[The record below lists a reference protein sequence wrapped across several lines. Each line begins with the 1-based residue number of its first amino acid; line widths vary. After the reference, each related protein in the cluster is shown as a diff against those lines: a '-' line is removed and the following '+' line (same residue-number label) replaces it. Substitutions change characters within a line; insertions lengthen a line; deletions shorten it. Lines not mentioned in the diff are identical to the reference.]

1 MNNDLD
7 VNILVQT
14 FNERMAQM
22 MTEIVIKEATIKQLT
37 AQIEQL
43 TAQQKTVKT
52 TKTKTEDFEWGKW
65 NVKWNNWNNWSNWAR
80 RK

>member
-7 VNILVQT
+7 INILVQT

-22 MTEIVIKEATIKQLT
+22 MTEIVIKEATIKQLS

-43 TAQQKTVKT
+43 PAQQKTIKT
-52 TKTKTEDFEWGKW
+52 TQTKTDEFE
-65 NVKWNNWNNWSNWAR
+65 
-80 RK
+80 

>member
-7 VNILVQT
+7 INILVQT

-52 TKTKTEDFEWGKW
+52 TKTKTEDFE
-65 NVKWNNWNNWSNWAR
+65 
-80 RK
+80 

>member
-7 VNILVQT
+7 INILIQT

-52 TKTKTEDFEWGKW
+52 TKTKTEDFE
-65 NVKWNNWNNWSNWAR
+65 
-80 RK
+80 

>member
-1 MNNDLD
+1 MRTRRKKMNNDID

-22 MTEIVIKEATIKQLT
+22 MTEIIIKEATIKQLT

-52 TKTKTEDFEWGKW
+52 TKTKTDDFE
-65 NVKWNNWNNWSNWAR
+65 
-80 RK
+80 

>member
-7 VNILVQT
+7 INILIQT
-14 FNERMAQM
+14 FNERMSQM

-43 TAQQKTVKT
+43 NSQQKTIKS
-52 TKTKTEDFEWGKW
+52 TKTKTNDFE
-65 NVKWNNWNNWSNWAR
+65 
-80 RK
+80 

>member
-52 TKTKTEDFEWGKW
+52 TKTKTDDFEWGK
-65 NVKWNNWNNWSNWAR
+65 
-80 RK
+80 

>member
-52 TKTKTEDFEWGKW
+52 TKIKTDDFE
-65 NVKWNNWNNWSNWAR
+65 
-80 RK
+80 

>member
-7 VNILVQT
+7 INILVQT

-43 TAQQKTVKT
+43 TAQQKAVK
-52 TKTKTEDFEWGKW
+52 TKTKSDEFEWGKE
-65 NVKWNNWNNWSNWAR
+65 NVRCNWSS

>member
-52 TKTKTEDFEWGKW
+52 TKIKTDDFEWGK
-65 NVKWNNWNNWSNWAR
+65 
-80 RK
+80 

>member
-52 TKTKTEDFEWGKW
+52 TKTKTEDFE
-65 NVKWNNWNNWSNWAR
+65 
-80 RK
+80 

>member
-7 VNILVQT
+7 INILVQT

-22 MTEIVIKEATIKQLT
+22 MTEIVIKESTIKQLS

-43 TAQQKTVKT
+43 TAQQKRCKFAV
-52 TKTKTEDFEWGKW
+52 
-65 NVKWNNWNNWSNWAR
+65 
-80 RK
+80 

>member
-7 VNILVQT
+7 VNLLVQT
-14 FNERMAQM
+14 FNERMSQM

-52 TKTKTEDFEWGKW
+52 TKTKIRGKHMLFMIPPYC
-65 NVKWNNWNNWSNWAR
+65 K
-80 RK
+80 

>member
-7 VNILVQT
+7 INILVQT

-52 TKTKTEDFEWGKW
+52 TKTKTDNFE
-65 NVKWNNWNNWSNWAR
+65 
-80 RK
+80 

>member
-7 VNILVQT
+7 INILVQT
-14 FNERMAQM
+14 FNERMSQM

-52 TKTKTEDFEWGKW
+52 KTKSDEFE
-65 NVKWNNWNNWSNWAR
+65 
-80 RK
+80 

>member
-7 VNILVQT
+7 INILVQT

-22 MTEIVIKEATIKQLT
+22 MTEIVIKEATIKQLS

-52 TKTKTEDFEWGKW
+52 TKTKTDEFEWGK
-65 NVKWNNWNNWSNWAR
+65 
-80 RK
+80 

>member
-52 TKTKTEDFEWGKW
+52 TKTKTDDFE
-65 NVKWNNWNNWSNWAR
+65 
-80 RK
+80 